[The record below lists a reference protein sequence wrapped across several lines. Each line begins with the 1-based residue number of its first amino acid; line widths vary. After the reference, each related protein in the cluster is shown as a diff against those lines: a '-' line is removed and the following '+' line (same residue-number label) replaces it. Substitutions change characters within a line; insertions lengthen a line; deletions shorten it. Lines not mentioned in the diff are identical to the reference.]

1 MNDRSVVP
9 FSEIQSDGLDL
20 NQATAQAQKMIQV
33 LRQMRIKEATF
44 ESGVYFFHDQQ
55 DGTNT
60 LATDGVLVQQRT
72 HTTSITF
79 RHENSTEQQ
88 AISELES
95 IGVTQKAQGSFSS
108 GKSQAWVSLQ
118 HSKTEEV

>member
-33 LRQMRIKEATF
+33 LRHMRIKEATF
-44 ESGVYFFHDQQ
+44 ESGVYFSHDQQ

-72 HTTSITF
+72 HTTSVTF

-95 IGVTQKAQGSFSS
+95 IGIRRIQVRGATRFNEA
-108 GKSQAWVSLQ
+108 
-118 HSKTEEV
+118 